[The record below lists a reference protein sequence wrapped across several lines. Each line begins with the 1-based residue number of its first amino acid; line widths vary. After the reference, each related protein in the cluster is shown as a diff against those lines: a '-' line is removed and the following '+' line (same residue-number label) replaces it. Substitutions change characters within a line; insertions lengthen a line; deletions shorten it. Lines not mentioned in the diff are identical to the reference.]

1 MKITE
6 NRKTKVLVF
15 AAVVA
20 LFAVLAGN
28 AGKSQYR
35 LLRAYE
41 TQRDEMLANGIAEDA
56 PEYQVLLQRIEAARV
71 RIARSERGAGGYLSS
86 NRTNETNKGIRVNS
100 HHSMTGGQT
109 HPLSKGGSRGGGG
122 LRGGGE
128 EESPFETYGDWLTA
142 RLLRGMG
149 LPPPDQLSA
158 ANYTSGL
165 MCLGPSAPPEGWHT
179 NAPPQGAEFLWGGPW
194 GEFGECEHFPVE
206 GMRFKLGNRSPWP
219 QDAFVTTDGI
229 ISFDAL
235 IDPADVRAM
244 PDEKAQTYMAVLGGE
259 ISFAPAVGS
268 RFWRSVTDAG
278 FTVRWENVCLLRNT
292 NAVAT
297 FEAEGSF
304 LTGDFCYRI
313 ALSPG
318 VDANILTNF
327 TIGAQSE
334 GVGETVNV
342 QKILDYLTQN
352 NTREVELRWRVFP
365 ELNPDAIAGDTTG
378 KLLTDWESIT
388 LGLSPV
394 LRDSDGD
401 NLWDID
407 ELVAELDAKN
417 PDTTL
422 GGAVDFDN
430 PWPDVWTDMAARV
443 VPDGLT
449 LLDKIHNRLPL
460 SAPCV
465 TNLTPRGV
473 PEWVEVH
480 LYGIPDPANY
490 TDPLPEDADGKHQFF
505 KATVTLHAP
514 VSPLPKGASPVAVL
528 WLGDG
533 DGARRI
539 LLRDPGE
546 WEVWLDRYDDNTA
559 SVFTPYPMAVPL
571 DITSDDP
578 DAVIIRRTVP

>member
-1 MKITE
+1 MKFTE

-20 LFAVLAGN
+20 IFAVLAGN
-28 AGKSQYR
+28 AGKSQHSI
-35 LLRAYE
+35 LRAYE
-41 TQRDEMLANGIAEDA
+41 MQRDEMLAAGIAEDA
-56 PEYQVLLQRIEAARV
+56 PEYQVLLQRIEAARARIAQGTKGYLSSNKTNETNKGV
-71 RIARSERGAGGYLSS
+71 RINSLHSMTAQAEGYRSS
-86 NRTNETNKGIRVNS
+86 NRTNETNKGVRVNS

-109 HPLSKGGSRGGGG
+109 PGWNTGHPLSKGGSRGGGG
-122 LRGGGE
+122 LRGGE

-219 QDAFVTTDGI
+219 QDVFVTTDGI

-259 ISFAPAVGS
+259 ISFSPAAGS
-268 RFWRSVTDAG
+268 RFWKSVTDEG
-278 FTVRWENVCLLRNT
+278 FTVRWENVCLLRDT
-292 NAVAT
+292 SAVAT

-318 VDANILTNF
+318 FDVNILTNF
-327 TIGAQSE
+327 TVGAQSE
-334 GVGETVNV
+334 GIGETVNV

-422 GGAVDFDN
+422 AGAVDFDN
-430 PWPDVWTDMAARV
+430 PSPDVWTDMAARV

-480 LYGIPDPANY
+480 LYGIPDPASY
-490 TDPLPEDADGKHQFF
+490 TGPLPGDADGKHPFF

-514 VSPLPKGASPVAVL
+514 VLPPGAVL
-528 WLGDG
+528 WLGESPLLKGGGPGG
-533 DGARRI
+533 DGGLSR
-539 LLRDPGE
+539 
-546 WEVWLDRYDDNTA
+546 
-559 SVFTPYPMAVPL
+559 
-571 DITSDDP
+571 
-578 DAVIIRRTVP
+578 